1 MAGRGSPDFG
11 ETTGIAR
18 AAGALFF
25 GLAGAVLI
33 AAASAL
39 AALQIAP
46 FRQAALDFALAE
58 INRGETKV
66 EIGGIAGR
74 WPTSLVLEKLKL
86 SDAKGLWLSLDSA
99 ELDWRPTAL
108 LGGEFH
114 IVRLSV
120 KGIDVARMPRSA
132 APSSGPQGFGV
143 PVPPVDVRIDEFSIE
158 DLALGAGLVDPRA
171 TADLAQLD
179 AEARLVLTANRLEL
193 DLGARGKG
201 GTAGKLDAH
210 VFFDRRDKKLD
221 VRIAGEDGAAGRPS
235 LVAALA
241 GLRSVE
247 RLSIKA
253 SGRNLGGRVAAT
265 ARIDGGKAIAVE
277 ASATGRWGAALDLET
292 RIEATG
298 DLVARTLAD
307 LGRPRNVEAVS
318 ELRWGSDDK
327 LTLAAIAVRAGVLLL
342 EARAEVDDASSTSPH
357 DFKAQGTLKGLDRLL
372 GEPGNGALAPLE
384 WHIAAKL
391 DKRAKVVHVA
401 EAIVTARPGSVR
413 YAGEVA
419 FDLTSAKGVAE
430 AEIADLAPL
439 GALLGQRL
447 AGRAKIT
454 LSPFVRD
461 AGSDIAGDLVVE
473 ARALD
478 FGDATFNR
486 FLGGDLA
493 VDGSVIV
500 PREGGFALPAVAVTP
515 ASGAYRLQGNFASGR
530 TDILSGEAH
539 FSTDRIEA
547 LLPDADL
554 AGAFAA
560 DATFSGTLALP
571 AATLK
576 AALSAGRIAGFETR
590 LATLDAVLRRDGE
603 GPLALRFDGPDGV
616 ATIDATLALPA
627 EGGVTFD
634 AIAADLFGTPLAG
647 AFVLSEHGLLTGS
660 LKGADAPL
668 GPLARLAGLAVDGRG
683 DILLTATAV
692 QDRQDLSLAIAAPRL
707 TLGGDAAILD
717 RTELAATAS
726 DVAGDMTIESKL
738 SAASGLAGI
747 TRLTT
752 IGATAKGPL
761 SALALSLDVAGTR
774 ETFKP
779 EPVSLTGQALYASGA
794 NELSVSEFSFA
805 IGESSIVLAR
815 PVAIDLH
822 GGASLRGVALALDG
836 PSGSGRIEG
845 DMALAARSARLRL
858 RAETV
863 PLELVAPF
871 LLSQP
876 AHGTAAGRIDL
887 DSAKGTGAIS
897 LRFGGV
903 RLIEAD
909 ERTRPAFDA
918 TLDGHWAKGRF
929 DLSARAEGQSTKPF
943 DLQATLPAIRDPEGA
958 WPVLA
963 PRGPLLARLDW
974 QGPVASLVALADV
987 QNQQL
992 SGEAT
997 VALSA
1002 SGDISA
1008 PKVSGRAAIANGIY
1022 ENFDSG
1028 AVLRDLALSL
1038 EGQESESLHFSLSA
1052 RDDAKGRVA
1061 AEGDIRFT
1069 PGLTPA
1075 ISIAATLAN
1084 ARLVRTA
1091 EADIAFDGKLDL
1103 TGPVIPPTAEAPL
1116 LLKGDLTTTLAR
1128 IRIPEQ
1134 TAENIRQIDVVEI
1147 NGLPSRHTVA
1157 RAAAPLPLDLDLNVK
1172 IGAPARVSGR
1182 GIDSLWTGALAV
1194 TGGAENPRVAGTLTS
1209 LRGSFDLAGKNF
1221 ALKKGTV
1228 RFSNRTP
1235 IDPDLDIALT
1245 YARSDFSATVSV
1257 SGPSS
1262 APEIAFTSSPAL
1274 PRDEILSRILFDKGA
1289 GELSAMEAVQLAN
1302 TLTQLT
1308 GKGGF
1313 GGGPGVLGSI
1323 QGALG
1328 LDVLQIGTAKSG
1340 ATTIA
1345 LGKYIQQGV
1354 YVGVEQGTLASDSS
1368 VKVEIE
1374 VTPHVS
1380 VDTHIGQNASG
1391 DVGVNWKWD
1400 Y

>member
-1 MAGRGSPDFG
+1 MAKRGSPDLR
-11 ETTGIAR
+11 ETTGITR

-25 GLAGAVLI
+25 GLAGTVLI
-33 AAASAL
+33 VAAAAL
-39 AALQIAP
+39 AALQIVP
-46 FRQAALDFALAE
+46 LRQAVLDFALAE

-66 EIGGIAGR
+66 EIGAIAGR
-74 WPTSLVLEKLKL
+74 WPTSLVLEKLKV
-86 SDAKGLWLSLDSA
+86 SDAKGPWLSLDKA

-114 IVRLSV
+114 IVRLSTR
-120 KGIDVARMPRSA
+120 GLDVVRMPRRA
-132 APSSGPQGFGV
+132 APSSEAPSLSL
-143 PVPPVDVRIDEFSIE
+143 PVLPVDLRIDALSIG
-158 DLALGAGLVDPRA
+158 DLVLGAGLVDPRA
-171 TADLAQLD
+171 TADLARLD

-201 GTAGKLDAH
+201 GTAGRLDAH
-210 VFFDRRDKKLD
+210 VFFDRRDKRLD
-221 VRIAGEDGAAGRPS
+221 VRIAGEDGVAGRPS

-241 GLRSVE
+241 GLRGIE
-247 RLSIKA
+247 HLSIEA
-253 SGRNLGGRVAAT
+253 SGQTLGGEVWAT
-265 ARIDGGKAIAVE
+265 ARIDGGKIVAIGAQM
-277 ASATGRWGAALDLET
+277 AGRWGAALDLET
-292 RIEATG
+292 RIEAKG
-298 DLVARTLAD
+298 DLVAQTLAD
-307 LGRPRNVEAVS
+307 LGRPQSVVAFS
-318 ELRWGSDDK
+318 QLRWAGDDR
-327 LTLAAIAVRAGVLLL
+327 LTLEAIGVRAGNLALDG
-342 EARAEVDDASSTSPH
+342 RAEIDDASSSLH
-357 DFKAQGTLKGLDRLL
+357 DFKAQGTLRGLDRLL
-372 GEPGNGALAPLE
+372 DEPDNSALTPLE
-384 WHIAAKL
+384 WRIAAKL
-391 DKRAKVVHVA
+391 DERARLAHVA
-401 EAIVTARPGSVR
+401 EAVVTARPGTVR

-419 FDLTSAKGVAE
+419 FDLASAKGIVE

-461 AGSDIAGDLVVE
+461 AGSDIAGDVVIE
-473 ARALD
+473 ALALD
-478 FGDATFNR
+478 VGDKTLNR
-486 FLGGDLA
+486 VFGGDLA

-500 PREGGFALPAVAVTP
+500 PREGGFALPAVTVTP
-515 ASGAYRLQGNFASGR
+515 ASGAYRLQGNFATGR
-530 TDILSGEAH
+530 TGILSGEAH
-539 FSTDRIEA
+539 FSTGRIEA
-547 LLPDADL
+547 LLADADL
-554 AGAFAA
+554 AGVFVA
-560 DATFSGTLALP
+560 DATFSGTRNAP

-576 AALSAGRIAGFETR
+576 AALSDGRIAGFETQR
-590 LATLDAVLRRDGE
+590 TTLDAVLRQSGE
-603 GPLALRFDGPDGV
+603 GPLALRFDGPDGS
-616 ATIDATLALPA
+616 ASIDATLALPP

-634 AIAADLFGTPLAG
+634 AITTDLFGTPLAG
-647 AFVLSEHGLLTGS
+647 TFVLSRSGLLTGS
-660 LKGADAPL
+660 LKGAGAPL
-668 GPLARLAGLAVDGRG
+668 GPLARLAGLPIDGRG
-683 DILLTATAV
+683 DISLAATVA

-707 TLGGDAAILD
+707 MLGGDAVILD
-717 RTELAATAS
+717 RAELTATAN
-726 DVAGDMTIESKL
+726 DIAGDMTITGKL
-738 SAASGLAGI
+738 SAVSGLAGI

-752 IGATAKGPL
+752 IGATAKGSL
-761 SALALSLDVAGTR
+761 AALTLSLDVAGTR

-779 EPVSLTGQALYASGA
+779 EPVSLTAQALYASGM
-794 NELSVSEFSFA
+794 NRLSVSGLRFA
-805 IGESSIVLAR
+805 IAESSIALAR
-815 PVAIDLH
+815 PIAIDLH
-822 GGASLRGVALALDG
+822 SGASLRGVVLALDG
-836 PSGSGRIEG
+836 PSGSGRVEG
-845 DMALAARSARLRL
+845 DMALAARAARLRL

-887 DSAKGTGAIS
+887 DSAKGTGAVFV
-897 LRFGGV
+897 RFDGV
-903 RLIEAD
+903 RLSEAD
-909 ERTRPAFDA
+909 ERIRPAFDA
-918 TLDGHWAKGRF
+918 TIDGRWTNGRF
-929 DLSARAEGQSTKPF
+929 NLSARAEGVSTKPF
-943 DLQATLPAIRDPEGA
+943 DLQASLPAIRDPEGA

-963 PRGPLLARLDW
+963 PRGSLSARLDW
-974 QGPVASLVALADV
+974 QGPVASLLALADV

-1008 PKVSGRAAIANGIY
+1008 PKVSGRAAIANGAY

-1038 EGQESESLHFSLSA
+1038 EGHESESLHFSLSA

-1069 PGLTPA
+1069 PGLSPA
-1075 ISIAATLAN
+1075 ISVAATLAN

-1103 TGPVIPPTAEAPL
+1103 TGPVFPPTSEAPL
-1116 LLKGDLTTTLAR
+1116 TLKGDLTTTLAQ

-1134 TAENIRQIDVVEI
+1134 AAENIRQIDVVEI
-1147 NGLPSRHTVA
+1147 NGLPSRHS
-1157 RAAAPLPLDLDLNVK
+1157 AALQASPLPLDLDLNVK

-1194 TGGAENPRVAGTLTS
+1194 TGRAQSPRIAGTLTS
-1209 LRGSFDLAGKNF
+1209 LRGNFDLAGKNF
-1221 ALKKGTV
+1221 ALKKGAV

-1262 APEIAFTSSPAL
+1262 APEIAFTSTPAL

-1313 GGGPGVLGSI
+1313 GGGPGILGSI
-1323 QGALG
+1323 QAALG

-1374 VTPHVS
+1374 VTPHIS
-1380 VDTHIGQNASG
+1380 VDTRVGQNASG
-1391 DVGVNWKWD
+1391 DVGLNWKWD